1 MGQIPSP
8 IQLLVTI
15 ESPRTLQ
22 CARKKIW
29 GLFPKTCF
37 RWNGPLH
44 ESLKNISYFGLEFS
58 RDLSGVDSVIESMRN
73 LFWSFLITYRKFFV
87 VAFVTPNKVHQI
99 PFQKTFEQKR
109 APEGCS
115 FCECVKRSP
124 APPPAEPTRQK
135 KVTYLA
141 GPQWQLGGRRVRLW
155 RSVETGEGAPSVRK
169 NIYLYYFSCRISRV
183 LENWRSEF
191 PNFLHAAPYGNSKDT
206 LLPRFAKIL
215 LCVDLWGKWGAKMVK
230 NTIFDKNLLL
240 TLFWLRKWGILT
252 RNGWK

>member
-169 NIYLYYFSCRISRV
+169 NIYLYYLSCRISPV
-183 LENWRSEF
+183 LKNWRSEF
-191 PNFLHAAPYGNSKDT
+191 PNFLHAAPYWNSKDT

-215 LCVDLWGKWGAKMVK
+215 LCVDL
-230 NTIFDKNLLL
+230 
-240 TLFWLRKWGILT
+240 
-252 RNGWK
+252 

>member
-15 ESPRTLQ
+15 ESPRTLE

-141 GPQWQLGGRRVRLW
+141 GPQWQLGGRRIRLW
-155 RSVETGEGAPSVRK
+155 RSVETGEGGPVGSKEHLPFILFLQKKSSSRK
-169 NIYLYYFSCRISRV
+169 L
-183 LENWRSEF
+183 
-191 PNFLHAAPYGNSKDT
+191 
-206 LLPRFAKIL
+206 
-215 LCVDLWGKWGAKMVK
+215 
-230 NTIFDKNLLL
+230 
-240 TLFWLRKWGILT
+240 
-252 RNGWK
+252 

>member
-169 NIYLYYFSCRISRV
+169 NIYLYYLSCRISRV

-215 LCVDLWGKWGAKMVK
+215 LCVDL
-230 NTIFDKNLLL
+230 
-240 TLFWLRKWGILT
+240 
-252 RNGWK
+252 

>member
-1 MGQIPSP
+1 MH
-8 IQLLVTI
+8 
-15 ESPRTLQ
+15 R
-22 CARKKIW
+22 R
-29 GLFPKTCF
+29 
-37 RWNGPLH
+37 
-44 ESLKNISYFGLEFS
+44 SL
-58 RDLSGVDSVIESMRN
+58 
-73 LFWSFLITYRKFFV
+73 TY
-87 VAFVTPNKVHQI
+87 
-99 PFQKTFEQKR
+99 
-109 APEGCS
+109 
-115 FCECVKRSP
+115 
-124 APPPAEPTRQK
+124 
-135 KVTYLA
+135 
-141 GPQWQLGGRRVRLW
+141 LGGRRVRLW

-252 RNGWK
+252 RNGWKETVWGAQIKKFEKKFSSQKFEFFQKLQQKWCFFCN

>member
-169 NIYLYYFSCRISRV
+169 NIYLYYLSCRISPV

-191 PNFLHAAPYGNSKDT
+191 PNFLHAAPYWNSKDT

-215 LCVDLWGKWGAKMVK
+215 LCVDL
-230 NTIFDKNLLL
+230 
-240 TLFWLRKWGILT
+240 
-252 RNGWK
+252 

>member
-58 RDLSGVDSVIESMRN
+58 RDLSGVDSVNESMRN

-169 NIYLYYFSCRISRV
+169 NIYLYYLSCRISRV

-215 LCVDLWGKWGAKMVK
+215 LCVDL
-230 NTIFDKNLLL
+230 
-240 TLFWLRKWGILT
+240 
-252 RNGWK
+252 

>member
-1 MGQIPSP
+1 
-8 IQLLVTI
+8 
-15 ESPRTLQ
+15 
-22 CARKKIW
+22 
-29 GLFPKTCF
+29 
-37 RWNGPLH
+37 
-44 ESLKNISYFGLEFS
+44 
-58 RDLSGVDSVIESMRN
+58 MRN

-169 NIYLYYFSCRISRV
+169 NIYLYYLSCRISRV

-191 PNFLHAAPYGNSKDT
+191 PNFLHAAPYWNSKDT

-215 LCVDLWGKWGAKMVK
+215 LCVDL
-230 NTIFDKNLLL
+230 
-240 TLFWLRKWGILT
+240 
-252 RNGWK
+252 

>member
-58 RDLSGVDSVIESMRN
+58 RDLSGVDSVNESMRN

-135 KVTYLA
+135 KSHLLSGATVTTRWPPRPA
-141 GPQWQLGGRRVRLW
+141 MAFSRDRGRGPVG
-155 RSVETGEGAPSVRK
+155 
-169 NIYLYYFSCRISRV
+169 
-183 LENWRSEF
+183 
-191 PNFLHAAPYGNSKDT
+191 SKEH
-206 LLPRFAKIL
+206 LPF
-215 LCVDLWGKWGAKMVK
+215 
-230 NTIFDKNLLL
+230 
-240 TLFWLRKWGILT
+240 TLFVQNKSCSRKLEVRIP
-252 RNGWK
+252 

>member
-58 RDLSGVDSVIESMRN
+58 RDLSGVDSVNESMRN

-155 RSVETGEGAPSVRK
+155 RSAETGEGAPSVRR
-169 NIYLYYFSCRISRV
+169 NNYLLPFSWRISPV
-183 LENWRSEF
+183 LENCRSEF
-191 PNFLHAAPYGNSKDT
+191 PNFLHAASYWNSKDT

-215 LCVDLWGKWGAKMVK
+215 LCVDL
-230 NTIFDKNLLL
+230 
-240 TLFWLRKWGILT
+240 
-252 RNGWK
+252 

>member
-58 RDLSGVDSVIESMRN
+58 RDLSGVDSVNESMRN

-141 GPQWQLGGRRVRLW
+141 GPQKHLGGRRVRLW

-169 NIYLYYFSCRISRV
+169 NIYLYYLSCRISRV
-183 LENWRSEF
+183 LKNWRSEF
-191 PNFLHAAPYGNSKDT
+191 PNFLHAALYWNSKDT

-215 LCVDLWGKWGAKMVK
+215 LCVDL
-230 NTIFDKNLLL
+230 
-240 TLFWLRKWGILT
+240 
-252 RNGWK
+252 